1 MLMYYKK
8 SMLKYYYIVNW
19 YFLEIL
25 KKENT
30 STKFK
35 ELVKY
40 GQPCRLKI
48 PVRLNRI
55 QYRAQRQVCNK
66 FSVDQS
72 SIHSPLMDHESTL
85 SGHRVT

>member
-30 STKFK
+30 SSKFK

-48 PVRLNRI
+48 SVRLNRI
-55 QYRAQRQVCNK
+55 QYRLKDKHATN
-66 FSVDQS
+66 SVE
-72 SIHSPLMDHESTL
+72 IKVVFTAH
-85 SGHRVT
+85 